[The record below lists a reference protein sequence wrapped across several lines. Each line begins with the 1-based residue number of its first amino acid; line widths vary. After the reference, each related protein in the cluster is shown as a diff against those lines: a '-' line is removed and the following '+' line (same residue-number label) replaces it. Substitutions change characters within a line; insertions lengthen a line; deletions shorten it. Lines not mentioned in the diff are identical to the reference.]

1 MKSNNQTYNIMENQ
15 EITVVY
21 QWTAKPGKSEDLL
34 NIYRAVEKQMQE
46 TEPGAL
52 NVQCYFD
59 EGSRTLIVSDLFA
72 DAGALGFHLG
82 TTAGA
87 HFPSLLEIA
96 TPGPFLFC
104 GNVPEEMQ
112 QAAIQMGLDATFA
125 PHVFGFNRAG
135 AEA

>member
-1 MKSNNQTYNIMENQ
+1 MENQ

-21 QWTAKPGKSEDLL
+21 QWIANEGKSEDLL
-34 NIYRAVEKQMQE
+34 NIYRDVEKQMKE

-59 EGSRTLIVSDLFA
+59 EKTRTLIVSDLFA
-72 DAGALGFHLG
+72 NAEALGFHLG

-104 GNVPEEMQ
+104 GNVPEPMQ
-112 QAAIQMGLDATFA
+112 QAAIQMGLDAKFA
-125 PHVFGFNRAG
+125 PHVFGFARELAHS
-135 AEA
+135 

>member
-1 MKSNNQTYNIMENQ
+1 MKNQ

-21 QWTAKPGKSEDLL
+21 QWIAKPGKSEDLI
-34 NIYRAVEKQMQE
+34 NIYREVENQMKE

-59 EGSRTLIVSDLFA
+59 ETTNTLVVSDLFA
-72 DAGALGFHLG
+72 DAHALGFHLG
-82 TTAGA
+82 VTAAA

-104 GNVPEEMQ
+104 GDVPEEMK
-112 QAAIQMGLDATFA
+112 QAALQMGLQATFA
-125 PHVFGFNRAG
+125 PHIFGFERTHAV
-135 AEA
+135 

>member
-1 MKSNNQTYNIMENQ
+1 MENQ
-15 EITVVY
+15 QITVVY
-21 QWTAKPGKSEDLL
+21 QWTAKPGQSEALL
-34 NIYRAVEKQMQE
+34 NIYRDVEKQMKE
-46 TEPGAL
+46 TEPGTL

-59 EGSRTLIVSDLFA
+59 QSTRTLIVSDLFA

-87 HFPSLLEIA
+87 HFPALLEIA

-112 QAAIQMGLDATFA
+112 QAALNMGLDAKFA
-125 PHVFGFNRAG
+125 PHVFGFERAM
-135 AEA
+135 A